1 MLPKENIS
9 EIQPQIIKQLLEK
22 HYYSLVTTFY
32 ETQSVFLS
40 GIYKRYGGIETANI
54 ILCFARNMHLE
65 IIRQRE
71 RNLNYNVSLKNFW
84 YNLNNVTKPLQK
96 ITTIVKTT
104 GIPKETVRRK
114 IKYLTSLGYLEN
126 MDSAQG
132 YCWSLSLNHKDTY
145 LKIIDEEIKNLAKFT
160 FKFSNYLN
168 LNLSVQAVENEIK
181 SQFSF
186 YWYHFLSCQL
196 QWLKIWQD
204 KLKDNDLLLIALQTI
219 IPALQYG
226 GKHNNKV
233 NLDNIFK
240 IIGKIEDRYSFS
252 QTAVSATAVSTITGI
267 PRATCI
273 RKLNKLVALGFV
285 LREAKS
291 KRYFINQNSNERT
304 KNILTK
310 DNVDKTVEIFG
321 KYLSIILTSL
331 VHSRNNNI

>member
-1 MLPKENIS
+1 MLPKENIPD
-9 EIQPQIIKQLLEK
+9 IQPQIIKQLLEK
-22 HYYSLVTTFY
+22 HYYSLVTVFY
-32 ETQSVFLS
+32 ETQSLYLS
-40 GIYKRYGGIETANI
+40 GIYKRYGNIETANI
-54 ILCFARNMHLE
+54 VLCFAKNMHLE

-71 RNLNYNVSLKNFW
+71 RNLNYDVSLKNFW
-84 YNLNNVTKPLQK
+84 HNFNNITKPSQK

-114 IKYLTSLGYLEN
+114 IKYLTSVGCLEN
-126 MDSAQG
+126 IGNAQG
-132 YCWSLSLNHKDTY
+132 YSLNLSSDQKNY
-145 LKIIDEEIKNLAKFT
+145 YFKIFEEEINNLAKFT
-160 FKFSNYLN
+160 FKFSSFLN
-168 LNLSVQAVENEIK
+168 LNLSLQAVENEIK

-196 QWLKIWQD
+196 LWLKFWQD

-219 IPALQYG
+219 IPGLQYG
-226 GKHNNKV
+226 GKYNKKV

-240 IIGKIEDRYSFS
+240 IIGRVEDKHCYS
-252 QTAVSATAVSTITGI
+252 QTAISATAVSTITGI

-273 RKLNKLVALGFV
+273 RKLNKLVTLGLV
-285 LREAKS
+285 QREKK

-310 DNVDKTVEIFG
+310 DNVDATIDIFG
-321 KYLSIILTSL
+321 RYLSIILTSL